1 MAVFSGVFQK
11 LQMANC
17 KGPQE
22 MKVDFGRSWM
32 KQGLLTMTL
41 GSNPVGYFYID
52 GGRGAIVHWV
62 GLRLAM

>member
-1 MAVFSGVFQK
+1 MFPGVFQK
-11 LQMANC
+11 LLMANC
-17 KGPQE
+17 KGPQQ
-22 MKVDFGRSWM
+22 MQVDFGRSWT

-52 GGRGAIVHWV
+52 WGGATGHWV

>member
-1 MAVFSGVFQK
+1 MAVFSRVFQK
-11 LQMANC
+11 LLMANC

-22 MKVDFGRSWM
+22 RKVDCGRSWT

-52 GGRGAIVHWV
+52 GEGIVHWV
-62 GLRLAM
+62 GLRLAV